1 MIPATVALVWP
12 LPPVIWPL
20 DPPCLTSRRVGAV
33 ATQAHTNPYLGIC
46 GLERLEQSSDAE
58 SVLASL
64 LADDQHRDRRQF
76 HLIDL
81 DGRTACWTG
90 QDCGPWAGHRH
101 QRDLSV
107 AGNCLVDEGV
117 LVAMEQ
123 AFLTSDPSLKLGR
136 RLMMALQA
144 GEAAGGDQRSPFC
157 TSAAVQVSGEA
168 AFPLLDLRVDF
179 HERAVEQLMEVYERS
194 QALWAQ
200 EWRDDCRNCRC
211 STAWWL
217 EPAASLTPL
226 KKPCNTAVCRAFSG
240 IQFRLVQLGTD
251 ASHSTFRPA

>member
-1 MIPATVALVWP
+1 MTFSILARDPSNGRFGVAVATCHLAVGSTVPHIRAG
-12 LPPVIWPL
+12 
-20 DPPCLTSRRVGAV
+20 VGAV

-117 LVAMEQ
+117 LAAMEQ

-144 GEAAGGDQRSPFC
+144 GDAAGGDHRSPFC

-200 EWRDDCRNCRC
+200 EWRDELSELPMLN
-211 STAWWL
+211 
-217 EPAASLTPL
+217 
-226 KKPCNTAVCRAFSG
+226 
-240 IQFRLVQLGTD
+240 RLV
-251 ASHSTFRPA
+251 A